1 MGLEELKREILEKAN
16 AEAGRIIS
24 EGESEAWKIAK
35 ETDSQIKAL
44 TGKSDE
50 ETSRLIESMERNEI
64 SGAEFDAK
72 KARLDRKKEMVEKAF
87 SNVRKELSGMPDK
100 KREQYLKKLVEK
112 SKDEIEVA
120 FVYANSDDRKI
131 IDKISGVKY
140 KQADIS
146 GGMIAENR
154 DASIRV
160 DYSYDEL
167 LDRIKKE
174 GMQEIAERLFGK
186 QG

>member
-1 MGLEELKREILEKAN
+1 MGLEELKREILEKAS
-16 AEAGRIIS
+16 AEAGRIIK

-35 ETDSQIKAL
+35 DTDSQIKDL
-44 TGKSDE
+44 RDKSDA
-50 ETSRLIESMERNEI
+50 ETSKLIESMERKEV

-72 KARLDRKKEMVEKAF
+72 KAKLDRKKEMVEKAF
-87 SNVRKELSGMPDK
+87 SNAVKALSDMPDK

-112 SKDEIEVA
+112 AKKEIDVS

-131 IDKISGVKY
+131 VEKMSGVKY

-146 GGMIAENR
+146 GGIIAENK
-154 DASIRV
+154 DGSIRV

-167 LDRIKKE
+167 LDSIKKE
-174 GMQEIAERLFGK
+174 SMQEIAEKLFGR
-186 QG
+186 